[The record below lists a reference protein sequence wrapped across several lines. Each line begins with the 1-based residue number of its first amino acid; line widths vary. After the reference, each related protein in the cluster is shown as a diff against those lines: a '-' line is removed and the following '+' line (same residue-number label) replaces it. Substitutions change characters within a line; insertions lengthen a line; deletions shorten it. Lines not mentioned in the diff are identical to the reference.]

1 MRTVIQ
7 AILICFVA
15 PAFVTF
21 AQEQT
26 DPAVV
31 ASPVTPLIEENEK
44 IYAGI
49 SKILRRSA
57 ELMPEENYAFRP
69 TDEVRSFGGIVGHV
83 ADAQFIFCSK
93 VLVEPNPLPKVE
105 QTASSKAELIA
116 ALDAAFAYCDRAYA
130 ALNDTTAIE
139 KVNLMGSEKT
149 KLGVLSVNQ
158 VHTIEHYGNLIV
170 YLRMNDLVPPTS
182 DPQFM
187 QSLQKR

>member
-1 MRTVIQ
+1 MRTLIH
-7 AILICFVA
+7 AILIFFFA
-15 PAFVTF
+15 PTIVLFG
-21 AQEQT
+21 QERPSAT
-26 DPAVV
+26 A
-31 ASPVTPLIEENEK
+31 ASPVTPLIEENEQM
-44 IYAGI
+44 YDGI
-49 SKILRRSA
+49 SRILRRSA

-93 VLVEPNPLPKVE
+93 VLVEPNPVPKVE

-116 ALDAAFAYCDRAYA
+116 ALDAAFAYCDRAYT

-170 YLRMNDLVPPTS
+170 YLRMNDIVPPTS
-182 DPQFM
+182 DPDFM
-187 QSLQKR
+187 RSLQER